1 METDKNKAQ
10 IVPLPSSVSVDAENS
25 APYKNCLN
33 CGAELKGKFCHNC
46 GQEATNTPTV
56 KHFIFAYLDN
66 AFMWDSQF
74 LKTLWTMLRHP
85 GRLTKNYNDG
95 KYISQEH
102 PLKLNMF
109 LLFIF
114 ITLFLMFASTDKMNE
129 SVDKILNDER
139 IFPHVQVE
147 LLMDDQEFVQRMQE
161 SPRDTIQICAPLDL
175 TTEYPNVIRN
185 IETYEDT
192 QGESLDKW
200 VAVVPH
206 NFVEEEILVSDES
219 GYYYF
224 NTEVGEGAEM
234 LAMIYAIWVGLND
247 IISQY
252 FPMLLLLTV
261 PFLTFALSVVMY
273 RRRLPRL
280 HHFIFSLHYTAF
292 LEFLIICVYLLYLT
306 IAPPMEVLE
315 YIILIGSCLYLTI
328 AYRTA
333 YTSTWVKAIVKSL
346 LTSLIY
352 FIILLLIFIVIF
364 FIVCFT
370 VVLEMV

>member
-1 METDKNKAQ
+1 
-10 IVPLPSSVSVDAENS
+10 
-25 APYKNCLN
+25 
-33 CGAELKGKFCHNC
+33 
-46 GQEATNTPTV
+46 
-56 KHFIFAYLDN
+56 
-66 AFMWDSQF
+66 
-74 LKTLWTMLRHP
+74 
-85 GRLTKNYNDG
+85 
-95 KYISQEH
+95 
-102 PLKLNMF
+102 
-109 LLFIF
+109 
-114 ITLFLMFASTDKMNE
+114 
-129 SVDKILNDER
+129 
-139 IFPHVQVE
+139 
-147 LLMDDQEFVQRMQE
+147 
-161 SPRDTIQICAPLDL
+161 
-175 TTEYPNVIRN
+175 
-185 IETYEDT
+185 
-192 QGESLDKW
+192 